1 MASLGQ
7 SPAPDGSLLVL
18 CATHPELAL
27 PLNLVVSVL
36 ENKKNIGTLLL
47 TFELKYVMDSMDVH
61 SPKFT
66 GKL

>member
-1 MASLGQ
+1 MDHS
-7 SPAPDGSLLVL
+7 VL

-36 ENKKNIGTLLL
+36 ENKKNLGTLLL
-47 TFELKYVMDSMDVH
+47 TFFELKYVMDDMDVH

>member
-1 MASLGQ
+1 M
-7 SPAPDGSLLVL
+7 L

-36 ENKKNIGTLLL
+36 ENKKNLGTLLL
-47 TFELKYVMDSMDVH
+47 TFFELKYVMDDMDVH